1 MRTFPELLSENNLMV
16 FIDYFL
22 AFIILISLFFGF
34 YRGFIRELLALIG
47 LVIAFYCAN
56 KYSSLFISYVPFG
69 FDATINTLIIYLAI
83 FILILIAS
91 ALIIKL
97 INKFIRSA
105 GLSFINIFMGGFFG
119 FIRGLLISML
129 IIYLVEKSEF
139 PLTESWHT
147 SSVVI
152 LLKETIQ
159 KTLPYLPFDW
169 RIDVKYDSMLT

>member
-1 MRTFPELLSENNLMV
+1 MV

-56 KYSSLFISYVPFG
+56 KFSDLFISYVPFG
-69 FDATINTLIIYLAI
+69 FDDSINKIITYLVI
-83 FILILIAS
+83 FILVLIIS

-97 INKFIRSA
+97 INKFIKSA

-119 FIRGLLISML
+119 FIRGLLISVL
-129 IIYLVEKSEF
+129 IIYLAEKSEF
-139 PLTESWHT
+139 SLSESWYT
-147 SSVVI
+147 SSVVL
-152 LLKETIQ
+152 LLKETME

-169 RIDVKYDSMLT
+169 RINVKYDSMLS

>member
-1 MRTFPELLSENNLMV
+1 MV

-34 YRGFIRELLALIG
+34 YRGFVRELLALLG
-47 LVIAFYCAN
+47 LILAFYCAN
-56 KYSSLFISYVPFG
+56 KYSSLFVSYVPFG
-69 FDATINTLIIYLAI
+69 FDDPINNIIIYLAI
-83 FILILIAS
+83 FILVLIIS

-97 INKFIRSA
+97 INKFIKSA

-119 FIRGLLISML
+119 FVRGILLSML

-139 PLTESWHT
+139 PLTESWYK

-159 KTLPYLPFDW
+159 NTLPYLPFDW
-169 RIDVKYDSMLT
+169 RINVKYDSILT

>member
-1 MRTFPELLSENNLMV
+1 MV

-56 KYSSLFISYVPFG
+56 KFSDLFISYVPFG
-69 FDATINTLIIYLAI
+69 FDDSINKIITYLVI
-83 FILILIAS
+83 FILVLIIS

-97 INKFIRSA
+97 INKFIKSA

-119 FIRGLLISML
+119 FIRGLLISIL
-129 IIYLVEKSEF
+129 IIYLAEKSEF
-139 PLTESWHT
+139 SLSESWYT
-147 SSVVI
+147 SSVVL
-152 LLKETIQ
+152 LLKETME

-169 RIDVKYDSMLT
+169 RINVKYDSMLS

>member
-1 MRTFPELLSENNLMV
+1 MV

-56 KYSSLFISYVPFG
+56 KYSDLFISYVPFG
-69 FDATINTLIIYLAI
+69 FDDSINKIITYLVI
-83 FILILIAS
+83 FILVLIIS

-97 INKFIRSA
+97 INKFIKSA

-119 FIRGLLISML
+119 FIRGLLISVL
-129 IIYLVEKSEF
+129 IIYLAEKSEF
-139 PLTESWHT
+139 SLSESWYT
-147 SSVVI
+147 SSVVL
-152 LLKETIQ
+152 LLKETME

-169 RIDVKYDSMLT
+169 RINVKYDSMLS

>member
-1 MRTFPELLSENNLMV
+1 MV

-56 KYSSLFISYVPFG
+56 KYSDLFISYVPFG
-69 FDATINTLIIYLAI
+69 FDDSINKIITYLVI
-83 FILILIAS
+83 FILVLIIS

-97 INKFIRSA
+97 INKFIKSA

-119 FIRGLLISML
+119 FIRGLLISIL
-129 IIYLVEKSEF
+129 IIYLAEKSEF
-139 PLTESWHT
+139 SLSESWYT
-147 SSVVI
+147 SSVVL
-152 LLKETIQ
+152 LLKETME

-169 RIDVKYDSMLT
+169 RINVKYDGMLT

>member
-1 MRTFPELLSENNLMV
+1 MV

-47 LVIAFYCAN
+47 LVLAFYCAN
-56 KYSSLFISYVPFG
+56 KYSDLFISYVPFG
-69 FDATINTLIIYLAI
+69 FDDSINKIITYLVI
-83 FILILIAS
+83 FILVLIIS

-97 INKFIRSA
+97 INKFIKSA

-119 FIRGLLISML
+119 FIRGLLISIL
-129 IIYLVEKSEF
+129 IIYLAEKSEF
-139 PLTESWHT
+139 SLSESWYT
-147 SSVVI
+147 SSVVL
-152 LLKETIQ
+152 LLKETME

-169 RIDVKYDSMLT
+169 RINVKYDSMLS

>member
-1 MRTFPELLSENNLMV
+1 MV

-47 LVIAFYCAN
+47 LVLAFYCAN
-56 KYSSLFISYVPFG
+56 KYSNLFISYIPFG
-69 FDATINTLIIYLAI
+69 FDVPINKIIAYLVTFILVLII
-83 FILILIAS
+83 S

-97 INKFIRSA
+97 INKFIKSA

-119 FIRGLLISML
+119 FVRGLLISIL
-129 IIYLVEKSEF
+129 IIYLAEKSEF
-139 PLTESWHT
+139 SLSESWYT
-147 SSVVI
+147 SSVVL
-152 LLKETIQ
+152 LLKETME

-169 RIDVKYDSMLT
+169 RINVKYDSMLS

>member
-1 MRTFPELLSENNLMV
+1 MV

-56 KYSSLFISYVPFG
+56 KYSDLFISYVPFG
-69 FDATINTLIIYLAI
+69 FDDSINKIITYLVI
-83 FILILIAS
+83 FILVLIIS

-97 INKFIRSA
+97 INKFIKSA

-119 FIRGLLISML
+119 FIRGLLISIL
-129 IIYLVEKSEF
+129 IIYLAEKSEF
-139 PLTESWHT
+139 SLSESWYT
-147 SSVVI
+147 SSVVL
-152 LLKETIQ
+152 LLKETME
-159 KTLPYLPFDW
+159 KTLQYLPFDW
-169 RIDVKYDSMLT
+169 RINVKYDSMLS

>member
-1 MRTFPELLSENNLMV
+1 MV

-56 KYSSLFISYVPFG
+56 KYSDLFISYVPFG
-69 FDATINTLIIYLAI
+69 FDDSINKIITYLVI
-83 FILILIAS
+83 FILVLIIS

-97 INKFIRSA
+97 INKFIKSA

-119 FIRGLLISML
+119 FIRGLLISIL
-129 IIYLVEKSEF
+129 IIYLAEKSEF
-139 PLTESWHT
+139 SLSESWYT
-147 SSVVI
+147 SSVVL
-152 LLKETIQ
+152 LLKETME

-169 RIDVKYDSMLT
+169 RIDVKYDSMLS

>member
-1 MRTFPELLSENNLMV
+1 MV

-47 LVIAFYCAN
+47 LVLAFYCAD
-56 KYSSLFISYVPFG
+56 KYSGLFISYVPFG
-69 FDATINTLIIYLAI
+69 FDEPINKIITYLFIFI
-83 FILILIAS
+83 FILIVS

-119 FIRGLLISML
+119 FIRGLLISIL

-139 PLTESWHT
+139 SLSESWYT

-152 LLKETIQ
+152 ILKETMQ

-169 RIDVKYDSMLT
+169 RINVKYDSMLT

>member
-1 MRTFPELLSENNLMV
+1 MV

-47 LVIAFYCAN
+47 LVLAFYCAN
-56 KYSSLFISYVPFG
+56 KYSTIFTSYIPFG
-69 FDATINTLIIYLAI
+69 FDAPINKIITYLCI
-83 FILILIAS
+83 FILVLILS

-97 INKFIRSA
+97 INKFIKSA

-119 FIRGLLISML
+119 FIRGLLISIL

-139 PLTESWHT
+139 SLSESWYT
-147 SSVVI
+147 SSVVL
-152 LLKETIQ
+152 LLKETME
-159 KTLPYLPFDW
+159 KTLPYLPFEW
-169 RIDVKYDSMLT
+169 RINVKYDSMLT

>member
-1 MRTFPELLSENNLMV
+1 MV

-56 KYSSLFISYVPFG
+56 KYSDLFISYVPFG
-69 FDATINTLIIYLAI
+69 FDDSINKIITYLVI
-83 FILILIAS
+83 FILVLIIS

-97 INKFIRSA
+97 INKFIKSA

-119 FIRGLLISML
+119 FIRGLLISIL
-129 IIYLVEKSEF
+129 IIYLAEKSEF
-139 PLTESWHT
+139 SLSESWYT
-147 SSVVI
+147 SSVVL
-152 LLKETIQ
+152 LLKETME

-169 RIDVKYDSMLT
+169 RINVKYDSMLS

>member
-1 MRTFPELLSENNLMV
+1 MV

-56 KYSSLFISYVPFG
+56 KYSDLFISYVPFG
-69 FDATINTLIIYLAI
+69 FDDSINKIITYLVI
-83 FILILIAS
+83 FILVLIIS

-97 INKFIRSA
+97 INKFIKSA

-119 FIRGLLISML
+119 FIRGLLISIL
-129 IIYLVEKSEF
+129 IIYLAEKSEF
-139 PLTESWHT
+139 SLSESWYT
-147 SSVVI
+147 SSVVL
-152 LLKETIQ
+152 LLKETME

-169 RIDVKYDSMLT
+169 RINVKYDSMLT

>member
-1 MRTFPELLSENNLMV
+1 MV

-56 KYSSLFISYVPFG
+56 KFSDLFISYVPFG
-69 FDATINTLIIYLAI
+69 FDDSINKIITYLVI
-83 FILILIAS
+83 FILVLIIS

-97 INKFIRSA
+97 INKFIKSA

-119 FIRGLLISML
+119 FIRGLLISIL
-129 IIYLVEKSEF
+129 IIYLAEKSEF
-139 PLTESWHT
+139 SLSESWYT
-147 SSVVI
+147 SSVVL
-152 LLKETIQ
+152 LLKETME

-169 RIDVKYDSMLT
+169 RINVKYDSMLT

>member
-1 MRTFPELLSENNLMV
+1 MV

-47 LVIAFYCAN
+47 LVLAFYYAN
-56 KYSSLFISYVPFG
+56 KYSDLFISYVPFG
-69 FDATINTLIIYLAI
+69 FDDSINKIITYLVI
-83 FILILIAS
+83 FILVLIIS

-97 INKFIRSA
+97 INKFIKSA

-119 FIRGLLISML
+119 FIRGLLISIL
-129 IIYLVEKSEF
+129 IIYLAEKSEF
-139 PLTESWHT
+139 SLSESWYT
-147 SSVVI
+147 SSVVL
-152 LLKETIQ
+152 LLKETME

-169 RIDVKYDSMLT
+169 RINVKYDSMLS

>member
-1 MRTFPELLSENNLMV
+1 MV

-56 KYSSLFISYVPFG
+56 KYSDLFISYVPFG
-69 FDATINTLIIYLAI
+69 FDDSINKIITYLVI
-83 FILILIAS
+83 FILVLIIS

-97 INKFIRSA
+97 INKFIKSA

-119 FIRGLLISML
+119 FIRGLLISLL
-129 IIYLVEKSEF
+129 IIYLAEKSEF
-139 PLTESWHT
+139 SLSESWYT
-147 SSVVI
+147 SSVVL
-152 LLKETIQ
+152 LLKETME

-169 RIDVKYDSMLT
+169 RINVKYDSMLS